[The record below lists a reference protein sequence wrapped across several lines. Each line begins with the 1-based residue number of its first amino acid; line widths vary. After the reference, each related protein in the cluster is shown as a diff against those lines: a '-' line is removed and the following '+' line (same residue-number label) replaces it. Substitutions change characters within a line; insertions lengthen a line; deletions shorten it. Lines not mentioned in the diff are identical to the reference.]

1 MRLEKIYILLIAF
14 IGGVAGYNLGYVV
27 AENDFVTI
35 ESTLLDEISGLEAEI
50 ENIYEEKEKIIEE
63 EFIRQSDSAYTP
75 TKKIKYKK
83 AEKAKTQVDSL
94 EFVVEKKIEMIRLKK
109 WNDSVEEYLLRTEI
123 QKLKKEQYDK

>member
-1 MRLEKIYILLIAF
+1 MAF
-14 IGGVAGYNLGYVV
+14 IGGIAGYNYGYMR
-27 AENDFVTI
+27 AEKSFLDI
-35 ESTLLDEISGLEAEI
+35 ESDLLNEISGLKTEI
-50 ENIYEEKEKIIEE
+50 DNISQSREKIIEE

-83 AEKAKTQVDSL
+83 AQKAKTKVDSL

-123 QKLKKEQYDK
+123 QKLKNE

>member
-14 IGGVAGYNLGYVV
+14 VGGIAGYNLGYKV
-27 AENDFVTI
+27 AENDFLTI
-35 ESTLLDEISGLEAEI
+35 ESSLLDKIYGLEGEI

-83 AEKAKTQVDSL
+83 AQKAKTKVDSL

-109 WNDSVEEYLLRTEI
+109 WNDSVEEHLLRTEI
-123 QKLKKEQYDK
+123 QRLKKD